1 LSYLAEISLEKADAD
16 LPAGVPVR
24 VELESGEDGK

>member
-1 LSYLAEISLEKADAD
+1 LSWLAEVALGADARD

-24 VELESGEDGK
+24 VELAGAPP

>member
-1 LSYLAEISLEKADAD
+1 LSWLAEIELDRAGGGAPLAD

-24 VELESGEDGK
+24 VVF